1 MVRLALGAD
10 SIDQVFAQ
18 QVTTV
23 QTLTGKIVFSGAV
36 KMYNRPVCGSKM
48 AD

>member
-23 QTLTGKIVFSGAV
+23 QTLTGKIVFSGV